1 MSRTTRE
8 TICEAIVEAGTSEG
22 YAEELVSSFEREV
35 ARGELRDMFASDA
48 MNALLAQERARV
60 CPRCDNYGIE
70 SRNAEL
76 AKYAYAIADAMI
88 TQRKVGAEE
97 ERR

>member
-1 MSRTTRE
+1 MTTSLRK
-8 TICEAIVEAGTSEG
+8 TICEAIVEAGTSEA
-22 YAEELVSSFEREV
+22 YAEELVSGFECEV

-88 TQRKVGAEE
+88 SRRKVGAEGTP
-97 ERR
+97 